1 MGMNFYT
8 AGGADGGVRS
18 DDKNEKRQDT
28 GGFTE
33 SGQAVWQP
41 GPNYGWIHTELSKDI
56 MDHLWKSIKEG
67 EEADDNYKQRL
78 AGNVSNSLGI
88 LDKDNIF
95 QNRVLMPLVQMYR
108 KHNGGSDPVRN
119 FVQMDIDVPL
129 LLTEFWVNYQYPG
142 EFNPYHFHGG
152 AYSFAIWMKIPY
164 DWEIQKDL
172 PQFKGTKIQDR
183 KVGCFEFEYI
193 DMIGGLRNFAYR
205 LSPGFEGQMVFFPA
219 SLRHSVY
226 PFFTLPGEEDGCRI
240 SIAGNLWYD
249 TTGLGLEGNQNNKNT
264 KILTDEGLQP
274 YSYEEDETLLDN
286 PFANQTKI
294 DIKKKGKKVKK
305 GFGNL

>member
-1 MGMNFYT
+1 MGKFYT
-8 AGGADGGVRS
+8 AGSGGGEVRS
-18 DDKNEKRQDT
+18 DDKTEKRDDSPTIINT
-28 GGFTE
+28 GQ
-33 SGQAVWQP
+33 SMWQP
-41 GPNYGWIHTELSKDI
+41 GPNYGWVHTELAPDVVEY
-56 MDHLWKSIKEG
+56 LWKIIRKG
-67 EEADDNYKQRL
+67 EEEKDGYKHRL
-78 AGNVSNSLGI
+78 AGNVSNSFGI
-88 LDKDNIF
+88 IDEDDFF
-95 QNRVLMPLVQMYR
+95 QNKVLLPQVNLFR
-108 KHNGGSDPVRN
+108 NNNGGSDPVRN
-119 FVQMDIDVPL
+119 FVQMEGFTPL
-129 LLTEFWVNYQYPG
+129 KLTEFWVNYQYPG

-164 DWEIQKDL
+164 DWETQKEL
-172 PQFKGTKIQDR
+172 PQFQGTKIQDR

-193 DMIGGLRNFAYR
+193 DMLGGIRNFAYR
-205 LSPGFEGQMVFFPA
+205 LAPGFEGQMVFFPA

-274 YSYEEDETLLDN
+274 YSYEEDEILLDN